1 MKTPSYEFDTLT
13 EAMSALRKQGY
24 VEDFNLKH
32 NWIENAN
39 CEHKLF
45 HTDFVVDSFYRFEGM
60 TDPADEAIL
69 YAISS
74 DKSNIKGVL
83 VDGYGISADPDSVEL
98 MSKLNFR

>member
-1 MKTPSYEFDTLT
+1 MKTPSYEYQTLT
-13 EAMSALRKQGY
+13 EALNALRKQGY
-24 VEDFNLKH
+24 IEDFNLKK
-32 NWIENAN
+32 NWIENVKG
-39 CEHKLF
+39 EHKLF

-74 DKSNIKGVL
+74 DKINIKGVL